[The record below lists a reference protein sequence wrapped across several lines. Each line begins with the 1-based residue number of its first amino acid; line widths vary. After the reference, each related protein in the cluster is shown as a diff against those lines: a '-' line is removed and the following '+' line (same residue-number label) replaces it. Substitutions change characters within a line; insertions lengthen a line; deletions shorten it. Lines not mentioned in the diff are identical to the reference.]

1 MLWSRVS
8 CCSCRLLFI
17 LLNDL
22 SRDAQEIEAAKK
34 IVKREVRPEPSELL
48 ETIKTAEAIQ
58 AVEKKFVYI
67 FFQRTFILM
76 IVSLVLLYAKI
87 WTHKSP

>member
-1 MLWSRVS
+1 MLWSWVS